1 MLYTNEP
8 ANKNMV
14 IMTAY
19 RKGETTQRNI
29 EQQIKLLNALAA
41 GGFEIL
47 DDKLTRQEHVEGKQ
61 TEVVE
66 LVMVLC
72 HNVLEVG
79 LLARLMAEGF
89 DNKGII
95 KVTTQTH
102 DVRSVV
108 FMDGSVMV
116 SRSHGTLHRVEEVT
130 HGVSFTDSTG
140 EIWAVQS

>member
-8 ANKNMV
+8 ANKHMV

-19 RKGETTQRNI
+19 TKGASVQHNI

-47 DDKLTRQEHVEGKQ
+47 DDKLTRQEHTDGETDG
-61 TEVVE
+61 VVE

-89 DNKGII
+89 NNKGII
-95 KVTTQTH
+95 KVSTQTH

-108 FMDGSVMV
+108 FMDGNVMI
-116 SRSHGTLHRVEEVT
+116 SKSQGTLHQVEEVT

-140 EIWAVQS
+140 EIWAVIA